1 MLAMRRAQAAD
12 LDKLREIAAAAYAV
26 YTPRIGRPAAP
37 VSADYAGA
45 ISRDEAWVAVE
56 DGEILGL
63 LVLIARPGYLLLEN
77 IAVRPSLQGRGVGSA
92 LLDLADRE
100 ATRLGLAEIR
110 LYTNVVMTENLA
122 WYPRHG
128 YAETHRAEQDGYQ
141 RVFFSRRLPG

>member
-1 MLAMRRAQAAD
+1 VLEMRRAQAAD
-12 LDKLREIAAAAYAV
+12 LDGLREIAAAAYAV
-26 YTPRIGRPAAP
+26 YTSRIGRPAAP
-37 VSADYAGA
+37 ISADYAGA
-45 ISRDEAWVAVE
+45 IGRDEAWVAVE

-63 LVLIARPGYLLLEN
+63 LVLIARPDHLLLEN
-77 IAVRPSLQGRGVGSA
+77 VAVRPSLQGRGVGSA

-100 ATRLGLAEIR
+100 AARLGLTEIR